1 MFHRT
6 ALTRTAARIAV
17 VAAVA
22 VAPVGLTAAAAF
34 AQGVPITQQQ
44 GDEIHGH
51 RGHGGGDGG
60 WGYHPPRWHDGP
72 PVWHGPGYYR
82 PPTGSGTGSNY

>member
-1 MFHRT
+1 MFRNT

-22 VAPVGLTAAAAF
+22 AAPVGLTAAAAF

-44 GDEIHGH
+44 QGDEIWGH
-51 RGHGGGDGG
+51 RGHDGG

-72 PVWHGPGYYR
+72 PVWSGPGYYR
-82 PPTGSGTGSNY
+82 PPTGSASGSY